1 MKTFHGGAGEMSM
14 FTLLWELNIRH
25 FIRKE
30 INYLIVMVDELI
42 DSCYSITVFVYEITS
57 TIP

>member
-1 MKTFHGGAGEMSM
+1 MSM
-14 FTLLWELNIRH
+14 FTMLWELNIRH